1 MIEEQKPDTSNLFI
15 PRVNAWLLA
24 VIAAVAPFLI
34 VFNPSGKFEIDSFWG
49 GFLLSIMIL
58 VLILFLAD
66 AIISRIKYKALWIV
80 FLLLCPTI
88 AQIIYLSLRTKI
100 QRTNQ

>member
-1 MIEEQKPDTSNLFI
+1 MNPEMII
-15 PRVNAWLLA
+15 PMFNAWLLA

-34 VFNPSGKFEIDSFWG
+34 VFNPAGKFSLDSFWG

-58 VLILFLAD
+58 VMILFLAD

-80 FLLLCPTI
+80 FLLLCPTV
-88 AQIIYLSLRTKI
+88 AQIAYLLLKKRILKTE
-100 QRTNQ
+100 QNLL